1 MLPDFIIVGA
11 PKAGTTSLFHYIKE
25 HADIFMCEPKEVNYF
40 SGEDINEQNLFY
52 SDFKVNKLVD
62 YKKLFSFARLDQ
74 IKGEASVSY
83 LFYPEVA
90 QRIFETIPACKIIAV
105 LRNPIE
111 RGYSHYLM
119 DYKLGLVDLP
129 YEDIVFK
136 RGDHKDLA
144 LYYQQYVE
152 LGFYAIQ
159 LERYFAVFPKE
170 QIKIYTQDELKMDT
184 AAVVKNLF
192 EFLNVKYT
200 DIVKSELQHNQF
212 SLPKNKLIHKLY
224 SSVWLRKSLSAILPY
239 SFREKVKSVLFKKG
253 KKPEL
258 TQKTIEKL
266 LEIYSPDILKLNE
279 MIDQDVLTW
288 IHPNG

>member
-25 HADIFMCEPKEVNYF
+25 HENIFMSEPKEVNYF
-40 SGEDINEQNLFY
+40 SGAYINEQNLFY
-52 SDFKVNKLVD
+52 SDFKVNTLVD

-74 IKGEASVSY
+74 VKGEASVSY
-83 LFYPEVA
+83 LFYPRIA
-90 QRIFETIPACKIIAV
+90 QKIFETIPLCKIIAV
-105 LRNPIE
+105 LRNPVE

-136 RGDHKDLA
+136 RGNHKDLA
-144 LYYQQYVE
+144 LFYQQYVE
-152 LGFYAIQ
+152 LGFYAQQ
-159 LERYFAVFPKE
+159 LHRYFAVFPKE

-184 AAVVKNLF
+184 TAVVKNLF
-192 EFLNVKYT
+192 EFLNVKCT

-212 SLPKNKLIHKLY
+212 SLPKNRLIHKLY

-239 SFREKVKSVLFKKG
+239 NFRERVKLVLFKKG

-279 MIDQDVLTW
+279 MIEQDVLTW
-288 IHPNG
+288 MHPNG